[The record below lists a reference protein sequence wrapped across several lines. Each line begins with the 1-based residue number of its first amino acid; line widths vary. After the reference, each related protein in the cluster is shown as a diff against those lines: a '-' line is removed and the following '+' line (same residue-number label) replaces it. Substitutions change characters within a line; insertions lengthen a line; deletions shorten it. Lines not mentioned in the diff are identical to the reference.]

1 MTLTAPLAQLAS
13 ECQSEGLTRQ
23 NAERIAAE
31 LAAVFGVQSDEVGI
45 LRLEKDSLVFVHP
58 AHLENV
64 GKIPLNTSGSM
75 AVRTFNSKRGEI
87 SNSFAQT
94 RHTTFFE
101 MIPAGKGTSIPK
113 DSKEKRTI
121 QKMISCPVVAEEK
134 SVGVIQVCRKGSS
147 PLDAGQDFSSLDL
160 QKLLG
165 IAKTLAICFK

>member
-13 ECQSEGLTRQ
+13 ECQSEGLTRK
-23 NAERIAAE
+23 NAERMAAE
-31 LAAVFGVQSDEVGI
+31 LAAVFSVQHDEVGI

-64 GKIPLNTSGSM
+64 GRIPLNTSGAM

-87 SNSFAQT
+87 SNNFAQT

-101 MIPAGKGTSIPK
+101 MISAGKRVAAPK
-113 DSKEKRTI
+113 GKEKQII
-121 QKMISCPVVAEEK
+121 QKMISCPVVCEEK
-134 SVGVIQVCRKGSS
+134 SVGVIQLCRKGSN
-147 PLDAGQDFSSLDL
+147 PLDAGPDFSALDL

-165 IAKTLAICFK
+165 IANTVAVCFK

>member
-13 ECQSEGLTRQ
+13 ECQSEGLTRK
-23 NAERIAAE
+23 NAERMAAE
-31 LAAVFGVQSDEVGI
+31 IAAVFSVQHDEVGI

-64 GKIPLNTSGSM
+64 GRIPLNTSGAM

-87 SNSFAQT
+87 SNNFAHT

-101 MIPAGKGTSIPK
+101 MISSGKAAAGPK
-113 DSKEKRTI
+113 DSKEKRII
-121 QKMISCPVVAEEK
+121 QKMISCPVVCEEK
-134 SVGVIQVCRKGSS
+134 SVGVIQICRKGSN
-147 PLDAGQDFSSLDL
+147 PLDAGSDFSALDL

-165 IAKTLAICFK
+165 IATTLAVCFK

>member
-1 MTLTAPLAQLAS
+1 MTPTSPLAQLAA

-23 NAERIAAE
+23 NAERMAAE
-31 LAAVFGVQSDEVGI
+31 LAAVFSVQHDEVGI

-64 GKIPLNTSGSM
+64 GRIPLNTSGSM

-87 SNSFAQT
+87 SNSFAHT

-101 MIPAGKGTSIPK
+101 MISAGKGAVAPK
-113 DSKEKRTI
+113 GNKEKQTI
-121 QKMISCPVVAEEK
+121 QKMISCPVVCGEK
-134 SVGVIQVCRKGSS
+134 SVGVIQICRKGPN
-147 PLDAGQDFSSLDL
+147 PLDSGPDFSALDL

-165 IAKTLAICFK
+165 IANTLAVCFK